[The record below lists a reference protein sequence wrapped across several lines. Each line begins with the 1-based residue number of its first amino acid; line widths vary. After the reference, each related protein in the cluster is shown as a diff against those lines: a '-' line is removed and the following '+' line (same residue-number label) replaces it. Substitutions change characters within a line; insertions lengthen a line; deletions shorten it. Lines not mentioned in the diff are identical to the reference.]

1 MKQTRVV
8 ANALDGLS
16 RTFYLTTEDGSTT
29 LALDIQIQWGAVL
42 PDAILDL
49 VQFRLQDMCTEVMD
63 AFQRTAG
70 EDSE

>member
-1 MKQTRVV
+1 MKQTTVI

-16 RTFYLTTEDGSTT
+16 KTFYVKTEDGSDA
-29 LALDIQIQWGAVL
+29 LALDIRVQWGAVL